1 MLKLALRTLPLF
13 AVIVGFAM
21 ALGAYMNYSG
31 VRSAYLD
38 LIASRMHM
46 VLDDVAANVESAVS
60 VGIPPAEQTTLPA
73 LLTRL
78 VEADPLIRS
87 ISVVAPDGEV
97 LFGSGS
103 EADRTATPDA
113 DSFEVGR
120 TVTNDF
126 GAPVVDLH
134 VRYDRQAP
142 TEKIDA
148 FATAVLADAIPAGL
162 LAALAGSLA
171 ALLILRRLHGRAAR
185 TVNHGI
191 VDTIDIANR
200 EVEKLGEGVAPERA
214 S

>member
-31 VRSAYLD
+31 VRGAYLD
-38 LIASRMHM
+38 LIASRMQM

-78 VEADPLIRS
+78 AEADPLIHS
-87 ISVVAPDGEV
+87 IDVETPDGTV
-97 LFGSGS
+97 LFSS
-103 EADRTATPDA
+103 TPRDAAADGGKTNDF
-113 DSFEVGR
+113 SVSR

-134 VRYDRQAP
+134 VHYDSTTP
-142 TEKIDA
+142 TANVDS
-148 FATAVLADAIPAGL
+148 FANSVLADALPAGL

-171 ALLILRRLHGRAAR
+171 AFLILRRLHARAAR
-185 TVNHGI
+185 TVNHGFP
-191 VDTIDIANR
+191 DTID
-200 EVEKLGEGVAPERA
+200 VAHRA
-214 S
+214 LDTLASDTEPGARP